1 MNKYDHPAR
10 IRGAKQGIPA
20 EVKRQ
25 TWQLRVGL
33 LACRRR
39 RRVVL
44 HAAPQARATHRHTHL
59 VRHHTHR
66 WPPRTRQAAR
76 VELTTSR
83 GSGKLGTPE
92 VSGNQNNSEEKE
104 KGGEGGTPRRRRLET
119 GDCACVVP
127 GGRPYAGL
135 GGGARA
141 PREEGP
147 TERRREGPTRRGE
160 EEGPTSP
167 GPGAPPPP
175 PRRRA
180 GRPARPAALPG
191 TRRPC
196 C

>member
-1 MNKYDHPAR
+1 MQTKTEGGPAR
-10 IRGAKQGIPA
+10 CASGTCDTPTHPPGPPSHPPVAAKDETGSQSGVDYIEGKREAWHARSIRFEHPDRKTANPA
-20 EVKRQ
+20 
-25 TWQLRVGL
+25 
-33 LACRRR
+33 A
-39 RRVVL
+39 
-44 HAAPQARATHRHTHL
+44 
-59 VRHHTHR
+59 
-66 WPPRTRQAAR
+66 
-76 VELTTSR
+76 
-83 GSGKLGTPE
+83 GTPTGW
-92 VSGNQNNSEEKE
+92 SRAGNQNNSEEKE

-160 EEGPTSP
+160 EEGPTWP